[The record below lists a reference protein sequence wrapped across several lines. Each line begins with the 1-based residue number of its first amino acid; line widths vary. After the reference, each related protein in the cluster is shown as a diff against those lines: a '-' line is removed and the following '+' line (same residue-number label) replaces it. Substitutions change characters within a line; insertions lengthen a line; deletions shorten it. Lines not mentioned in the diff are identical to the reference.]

1 MQVCKFYFV
10 TKNLVI
16 SRQNYIRLLINNV
29 GHEFHTEFKNNIQ
42 VETRHIPF
50 DLCIRFNKEKEK
62 KKKGKK
68 NHKNYPPL
76 VLLWCLCKL
85 FFWHGYISFNT
96 IEICWKSHRGTGCL
110 NHSPST
116 DFLSFLFPTY
126 ALLSGTA
133 LLWDNAFSKYVPR
146 DHVGRSQTRRPARG
160 RETIGKRSRVR
171 RTKPVKYKID

>member
-1 MQVCKFYFV
+1 M
-10 TKNLVI
+10 
-16 SRQNYIRLLINNV
+16 

-62 KKKGKK
+62 KKRERRIIKIIL
-68 NHKNYPPL
+68 L

-116 DFLSFLFPTY
+116 RFPFIFVPDVRPFVGY
-126 ALLSGTA
+126 GIALGQCIFQIRTTWSRWPKPDEAACTR
-133 LLWDNAFSKYVPR
+133 PR
-146 DHVGRSQTRRPARG
+146 NNR
-160 RETIGKRSRVR
+160 
-171 RTKPVKYKID
+171 

>member
-62 KKKGKK
+62 KKRERRIIKIILLSFYSDVYV
-68 NHKNYPPL
+68 NYFSDTVTYRLIQSKFVEKATGGQAVLITRPPL
-76 VLLWCLCKL
+76 
-85 FFWHGYISFNT
+85 
-96 IEICWKSHRGTGCL
+96 
-110 NHSPST
+110 